1 MVRAVLLLTALLLA
15 GCGEGRVS
23 AAEDIT
29 GEWELAEGTADGAAL
44 PSSGA
49 TLQLGKGEAGGVS
62 FCNHY
67 FGTYRMTGHAIVFE
81 DLGGTEMA
89 CEPDVMV
96 AERAYLYALGTVDT
110 AAVGADD
117 LVLSGDDVRLRFTPV
132 APVPDSPLESTR
144 WVLET
149 LVQGEAASS
158 TLGEPALLLLTPDRR
173 ASASTGCRSITGT
186 WLVEN
191 GTLMI
196 DDLLADAGECPADVQ
211 AQDALVAG
219 VLGAGPQVA
228 IAENRLTLTVDDGRG
243 LVYRAG

>member
-1 MVRAVLLLTALLLA
+1 VR
-15 GCGEGRVS
+15 GGRIS

-49 TLQLGKGEAGGVS
+49 TLQLGNGEAGGVS
-62 FCNHY
+62 FCNQY
-67 FGTYRMTGHAIVFE
+67 FGTYRLTGAAIVFE
-81 DLGGTEMA
+81 GLGGTEMA

-144 WVLET
+144 WMLET

-158 TLGEPALLLLTPDRR
+158 TLGEPALLLLTPTAVRR
-173 ASASTGCRSITGT
+173 RPPAAGRSPAPGWSRTACSSSTSCSPTAASARPTSRPRTRSSPGS
-186 WLVEN
+186 W
-191 GTLMI
+191 
-196 DDLLADAGECPADVQ
+196 APA
-211 AQDALVAG
+211 
-219 VLGAGPQVA
+219 PQVA

-243 LVYRAG
+243 LVYRAGP